1 MSQSFT
7 GAEIRQTFI
16 DFFVQKHGHTF
27 VASSSLVPGGD
38 QTLLFTNAGMVQFK
52 DVFLGTDKRPYT
64 RAVDS
69 QKCMRVAGKHNDLD
83 DVGRDDTHHTFF
95 EMLGN
100 WSFGDYYK
108 KEAIA
113 WAWELLTEV
122 WKLPKDRLW
131 TTCFQDDKGNIPS
144 DDEAALV
151 WRQQPGIDPSH
162 ILFFGRKDNFWEMAE
177 TGPCGPCS
185 EIHFDLGEAFC
196 NKKDI
201 PVVPNAVVPNADVPI
216 VDVPIA
222 GHQCRVNGDCARFL
236 ELWNLVFIQY
246 NRTNPTTLEP
256 LPATHVDTGMGLERI
271 VAVLQGKDSNY
282 RTDLLFPLI
291 QATQRLTDVLRCT
304 PMYSSP
310 SPNGTGHTDTLRDAD
325 FTPYRVIAD
334 HARAAAFLIADGVV
348 PGNTGRNYVCRMI
361 IRRAARFGSKI
372 GLHEPFLAVVA
383 EEVIKNYGGFF
394 PELVRNRAAIL
405 DSLTREE
412 KRFQRTVEGGVA
424 KLDQMLSE
432 LRLSAGTVLSGEK
445 AFDLYATYGLPL
457 EITRDIARE
466 QNLDVDEVG
475 FHAAMDEH
483 RITSGAGDAF
493 SELGGEDVDIY
504 RTLVADLETSGA
516 LDPTGV
522 GYDPYSALEVE
533 GKVLALVSS
542 GQSVQQATPGNRLEV
557 ILPHTCF
564 YVESGGQVSDQGTI
578 LSTRHA
584 LPASLPEW
592 ELRVVDMRK
601 PAAGVIV
608 HVCEVVR
615 GTPHVGDPVIGRVDA
630 QRRRDIMRNHTA
642 THLLHAELRL
652 ILGEHARQAGS
663 LVAPDRL
670 RFDFT
675 HPEAVTSEQLERI
688 EAGINRNILG
698 DYALQIVQKPL
709 QQAIAEGAMALF
721 GEKYA
726 ENVRTISIG
735 SEEPFSY
742 ELCGGTHVS
751 ETGDIGLCLI
761 TGEGSVASGI
771 RRIEAVTGRAAY
783 ELVQRRFRLLK
794 ETAVSLAVSPEDVPQ
809 KTRALAEELSTVR
822 KQMAALRREVSL
834 VEFSRQLEN
843 VSQVGGLPVMA
854 VEIPGADADTLRQ
867 MADHFRLRHP
877 SGVVVLASVIEDR
890 PLLIAAV
897 TEDLVK
903 RGLNAGELVKFVAAP
918 LGGGGGGKPTLAQA
932 GGKDASQLPQAL
944 AGVLK
949 WVEEKL
955 SPRSDSS
962 RRGATAPVTELRLPP
977 HPEAG

>member
-7 GAEIRQTFI
+7 GAEIRQSFI

-144 DDEAALV
+144 DDEAALA

-196 NKKDI
+196 NKNDI
-201 PVVPNAVVPNADVPI
+201 SVAPNADVPI
-216 VDVPIA
+216 ADVPIA

-304 PMYSSP
+304 P
-310 SPNGTGHTDTLRDAD
+310 SPNGTGHSDAQREPLYYDVLRCTQRHRLTD

-383 EEVIKNYGGFF
+383 EEVISNYGGFY

-432 LRLSAGTVLSGEK
+432 LRLSAGKTLSGEK

-466 QNLDVDEVG
+466 QNLDVDEAG
-475 FHAAMDEH
+475 FHTAMDEH

-493 SELGGEDVDIY
+493 GELGGEDVDIY

-516 LDPTGV
+516 LAPTGV

-542 GQSVQQATPGNRLEV
+542 GQSVQQAAPEAAPGNRLEV
-557 ILPHTCF
+557 ILPKTCF

-584 LPASLPEW
+584 LPASQPEW

-783 ELVQRRFRLLK
+783 ELVQHRFRLLK

-809 KTRALAEELSTVR
+809 KTQALAEELSVVR
-822 KQMAALRREVSL
+822 KQMAALRREISL

-918 LGGGGGGKPTLAQA
+918 LGGGGGGRPTLAQA

-955 SPRSDSS
+955 SPRSESS
-962 RRGATAPVTELRLPP
+962 RH